1 MTKIFISYRR
11 EDSQWPADKIY
22 AAIKPRVA
30 DPKND
35 VFIDVDNIPLG
46 VNFADH
52 LDGRVAQCDVMLALI
67 GRAWLDVKN
76 PKTGA
81 RRIEDPEDFVRI
93 EIASALKRGKRVV
106 PVLLDGAQV
115 PAAADL
121 PADLKPLAL
130 CNGVEVRRLSFDAD
144 AANLFD
150 RLGLSGKA
158 KAQTTLALIAIAL
171 VAAGLGAWLW
181 IANPGGWRT
190 LKGPPPT
197 SAQVNDAI
205 MTLDAAKFAAFLK
218 TDWDPNSP
226 INTESNAALH
236 GLMEVCEKNPTHDAA
251 QLTRIAVMLID
262 GGANKQLQNKWG
274 DTPLRIASSPRYC
287 GPNHPVVAALR

>member
-11 EDSQWPADKIY
+11 EDSQWPADQIY
-22 AAIKPRVA
+22 KAIKPRVP
-30 DPKND
+30 DPKRD

-52 LDGRVAQCDVMLALI
+52 LDSRVAQCDVMLALI
-67 GRAWLDVKN
+67 GRAWLEARN

-81 RRIEDPEDFVRI
+81 RRLDDPEDFVRI
-93 EIASALKRGKRVV
+93 EIASALNRGKRVV

-144 AANLFD
+144 TQRLFEGLNLRTRMRGRALFLPLTTMAAVV
-150 RLGLSGKA
+150 A
-158 KAQTTLALIAIAL
+158 VALAVWLAMSN
-171 VAAGLGAWLW
+171 AAG
-181 IANPGGWRT
+181 R
-190 LKGPPPT
+190 PPT
-197 SAQVNDAI
+197 SDEVNDAI
-205 MTLDAAKFAAFLK
+205 KTLDAAKFSAFLK
-218 TDWDPNSP
+218 TGWDPNSP

-262 GGANKQLQNKWG
+262 GGANKQLPNKWG
-274 DTPLRIASSPRYC
+274 DTPLRIASAPRYC
-287 GPNHPVVAALR
+287 GPNHPVVAVLR